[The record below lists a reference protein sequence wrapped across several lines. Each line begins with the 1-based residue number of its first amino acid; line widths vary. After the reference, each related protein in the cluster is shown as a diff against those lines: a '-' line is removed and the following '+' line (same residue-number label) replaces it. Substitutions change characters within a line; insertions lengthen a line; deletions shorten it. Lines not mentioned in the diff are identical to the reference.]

1 MKSFTVL
8 IVLMFGVGAV
18 LGEMCTWYPTLSY
31 STSEYCVWG
40 CCYTYSYPCCE
51 APIYSGT
58 PFIVGMSVSGGIV
71 VLAVIV
77 AVCVRQRRRVV
88 TSVQYSSPGTQ
99 NVFSTSTSTSVTSG
113 YSNPGFVRTY

>member
-1 MKSFTVL
+1 
-8 IVLMFGVGAV
+8 MFSVGAV
-18 LGEMCTWYPTLSY
+18 LGDLCVWYPVTGS
-31 STSEYCVWG
+31 SEIEYCAWG
-40 CCYTYSYPCCE
+40 CCSTSYDPCCDT
-51 APIYSGT
+51 PFYGDT